1 MSDIR
6 KDKAASNVDQK
17 NVKRTS
23 GNGVSNGGP
32 SGGGLGPGPHGRH
45 GKGER
50 AKDAKGTSKKLLKVL
65 KPYLPLFAVAFL
77 CAFIGVLCVSFAPKV
92 LGSIITAILDGTKKG
107 ALDWNLINR
116 TILILAGLYF
126 TNFVFRLSQHMLL
139 VQLSQ
144 RIVKN
149 LKSDINAKLD
159 RLPLSYFDGRTQ
171 GEIMSRITNDVDTID
186 QSIQEGI
193 SQAIISVFTI
203 VCLLVIMLTTNV
215 LMTLVSLVTIP
226 IILVVVAQV
235 VKHTQRF
242 FLDNQKYLGELNGHV
257 EQLYGGHSIVKT
269 FNHEDQAIEQF
280 DAINDNLYNAGW
292 KSNFYSSVIFPL
304 TGFAGNLGYVLVIV
318 VGAINAAAGRLSVGD
333 IQAFVQYVK
342 RFNQPIQEVANI
354 SNVFQ
359 STLAAAERVF
369 EVLEEPEEVDDG
381 KLSSDPARGDIE
393 FDDVRFSYVP
403 EKPLIEGLNL
413 NVQSGAKI
421 AIVGP
426 TGAGKTTLINLLMRF
441 YDVNGG
447 SIKVDGIDVRDWPR
461 DVLRDQF
468 GMVLQDTWLFEGT
481 VAQNIAYGAGTD
493 EVDMDKVRSCARLAC
508 ADHFIETLP
517 RGYDFVINE
526 EASNI
531 SQGEKQLITIARAF
545 MSNPRILILDEATSN
560 VDTRTERL
568 VQQAMEKLMEGRTS
582 FIIAHRL
589 STIRDAN
596 LILVMEKGN
605 IVEQGT
611 HEELLERKSFY
622 YNLYMSQFKGVSD
635 F

>member
-6 KDKAASNVDQK
+6 KSKAASSVGSG
-17 NVKRTS
+17 NVK
-23 GNGVSNGGP
+23 NAPGGP
-32 SGGGLGPGPHGRH
+32 SSGAHGPGPHGRH

-126 TNFVFRLSQHMLL
+126 MNFVFRLSQHMLL

-517 RGYDFVINE
+517 GGYGFVINE

>member
-6 KDKAASNVDQK
+6 KSKAASSVGSG
-17 NVKRTS
+17 NVK
-23 GNGVSNGGP
+23 NAPGGP
-32 SGGGLGPGPHGRH
+32 SSGDHGPGPHGRH

-242 FLDNQKYLGELNGHV
+242 FIDNQKYLGELNGHV

-280 DAINDNLYNAGW
+280 DDINDNLFNAGW

-304 TGFAGNLGYVLVIV
+304 TGFAGNLGYVLVVV

-493 EVDMDKVRSCARLAC
+493 EVDMDKVRMCAKLAC

>member
-6 KDKAASNVDQK
+6 KSKAASSVGSG
-17 NVKRTS
+17 NVK
-23 GNGVSNGGP
+23 NAPGGP
-32 SGGGLGPGPHGRH
+32 SGGAHGPGPHGRH

-242 FLDNQKYLGELNGHV
+242 FIDNQKYLGELNGHV

-269 FNHEDQAIEQF
+269 FNHEEQAIEQF

-517 RGYDFVINE
+517 GGYDFVINE

-596 LILVMEKGN
+596 LIFVMEKGN

-611 HEELLERKSFY
+611 HGELLERKSFY
-622 YNLYMSQFKGVSD
+622 YNLYMSQFKGASE

>member
-6 KDKAASNVDQK
+6 KDKAASSVGSG
-17 NVKRTS
+17 NVKNAS
-23 GNGVSNGGP
+23 GGP
-32 SGGGLGPGPHGRH
+32 SSGAHGPGPHGRH

-144 RIVKN
+144 RIVRN

-481 VAQNIAYGAGTD
+481 VAQNISYGAGTD

-517 RGYDFVINE
+517 GGYDFVINE

>member
-6 KDKAASNVDQK
+6 KSKAASSVGSG
-17 NVKRTS
+17 NVK
-23 GNGVSNGGP
+23 NAPGGP
-32 SGGGLGPGPHGRH
+32 SSGAHGPGPHGRH

-242 FLDNQKYLGELNGHV
+242 FIDNQKYLGELNGHV

-517 RGYDFVINE
+517 GGYDFVINE

>member
-6 KDKAASNVDQK
+6 KSKAASSVGSG
-17 NVKRTS
+17 NVK
-23 GNGVSNGGP
+23 NAPGGP
-32 SGGGLGPGPHGRH
+32 SSGAHGPGPHGRH

-50 AKDAKGTSKKLLKVL
+50 VKDAKGTSKKLLKVL

-107 ALDWNLINR
+107 VLDWNLINR

-242 FLDNQKYLGELNGHV
+242 FIDNQKYLGELNGHV

-517 RGYDFVINE
+517 GGYDFVINE

-622 YNLYMSQFKGVSD
+622 YNLYMSQFKGASE

>member
-6 KDKAASNVDQK
+6 KSKAASSVGSG
-17 NVKRTS
+17 NVK
-23 GNGVSNGGP
+23 NAPGGP
-32 SGGGLGPGPHGRH
+32 SSGAHGPGPHGRH

-242 FLDNQKYLGELNGHV
+242 FIDNQKYLGELNGHV

-269 FNHEDQAIEQF
+269 FNHEEQAIAQF
-280 DAINDNLYNAGW
+280 DDINDNLFNAGW

-493 EVDMDKVRSCARLAC
+493 EVDMDKVRMCAKLAC

-517 RGYDFVINE
+517 GGYDFVINE

-622 YNLYMSQFKGVSD
+622 YNLYMSQFKGASE

>member
-6 KDKAASNVDQK
+6 KSKAASSVGSG
-17 NVKRTS
+17 NVK
-23 GNGVSNGGP
+23 NAPGGP
-32 SGGGLGPGPHGRH
+32 SGGAHGPGPHGRH

-242 FLDNQKYLGELNGHV
+242 FIDNQKYLGELNGHV

-517 RGYDFVINE
+517 GGYGFVINE

-622 YNLYMSQFKGVSD
+622 YNLYMSQFKGASE

>member
-6 KDKAASNVDQK
+6 KDKAASSVGSG
-17 NVKRTS
+17 NVKNAS
-23 GNGVSNGGP
+23 GGP
-32 SGGGLGPGPHGRH
+32 SGGAHGPGPHGRH

-381 KLSSDPARGDIE
+381 RLSSDPARGDIE

-517 RGYDFVINE
+517 GGYDFVINE

>member
-6 KDKAASNVDQK
+6 KSKAASSVGSG
-17 NVKRTS
+17 NVKNTP
-23 GNGVSNGGP
+23 GGP
-32 SGGGLGPGPHGRH
+32 SSGAHGPGPHGRH

-269 FNHEDQAIEQF
+269 FNHEEQAIAQF
-280 DAINDNLYNAGW
+280 DDINDNLYNAGW

-318 VGAINAAAGRLSVGD
+318 VGAINAATGRLSVGD

-493 EVDMDKVRSCARLAC
+493 EVDMDKVRMCSKLAC

>member
-6 KDKAASNVDQK
+6 KSKAASSVGSG
-17 NVKRTS
+17 NVK
-23 GNGVSNGGP
+23 NAPGGP
-32 SGGGLGPGPHGRH
+32 SSGAHGPGPHGRH

-126 TNFVFRLSQHMLL
+126 MNFVFRLSQHMLL

-242 FLDNQKYLGELNGHV
+242 FIDNQKYLGELNGHV

-493 EVDMDKVRSCARLAC
+493 EVDMDKVRMCAKLAC

>member
-6 KDKAASNVDQK
+6 KDKAASSVGSG
-17 NVKRTS
+17 NVKNAS
-23 GNGVSNGGP
+23 GGP
-32 SGGGLGPGPHGRH
+32 SGGAHGPGPHGRH

-149 LKSDINAKLD
+149 LRSDINAKLD

-203 VCLLVIMLTTNV
+203 VCLLVIMLKTNV
-215 LMTLVSLVTIP
+215 VMTLVSLVTIP
-226 IILVVVAQV
+226 IILVVVALV

-269 FNHEDQAIEQF
+269 FNHEEQAIAQF
-280 DAINDNLYNAGW
+280 DDINDNLFNAGW

-304 TGFAGNLGYVLVIV
+304 TGFAGNLGYVLVVV

-393 FDDVRFSYVP
+393 FDDVRFNYVP

-493 EVDMDKVRSCARLAC
+493 EVDMDKVRMCAKLAC

-596 LILVMEKGN
+596 LILVMDKGN
-605 IVEQGT
+605 IVEQGA
-611 HEELLERKSFY
+611 HEELLERKGFY
-622 YNLYMSQFKGVSD
+622 YNLYMSQFKGASE

>member
-6 KDKAASNVDQK
+6 KDKAASSVGSG
-17 NVKRTS
+17 NVKNAS
-23 GNGVSNGGP
+23 GGP
-32 SGGGLGPGPHGRH
+32 SGGAHGPGPHGRH

-50 AKDAKGTSKKLLKVL
+50 VKDAKGTSKKLLKVL

-126 TNFVFRLSQHMLL
+126 TNFIFRLSQHILL

-144 RIVKN
+144 KIVRN

-193 SQAIISVFTI
+193 SQAIISVFTV
-203 VCLLVIMLTTNV
+203 VCLLVIMLKTNV
-215 LMTLVSLVTIP
+215 VMTLVSLVTIP
-226 IILVVVAQV
+226 IILVVVALV

-304 TGFAGNLGYVLVIV
+304 TDFAGNLGYVLVIV

-517 RGYDFVINE
+517 GGYDFVINE

-622 YNLYMSQFKGVSD
+622 YNLYMSQFKGASE

>member
-6 KDKAASNVDQK
+6 KSKAASSVGSG
-17 NVKRTS
+17 NVK
-23 GNGVSNGGP
+23 NAPGGP
-32 SGGGLGPGPHGRH
+32 SGGAHGPGPHGRH

-92 LGSIITAILDGTKKG
+92 LGNIITLVLDGTKKG
-107 ALDWNLINR
+107 AFDWNLINR

-126 TNFVFRLSQHMLL
+126 ANFVFRLSQHILL

-144 RIVKN
+144 KIVRN

-242 FLDNQKYLGELNGHV
+242 FIDNQKYLGELNGHV

-493 EVDMDKVRSCARLAC
+493 EVDMDKVRMCSKLAC

-517 RGYDFVINE
+517 GGYDFVINE

-622 YNLYMSQFKGVSD
+622 YNLYMSQFKGASE

>member
-6 KDKAASNVDQK
+6 KSKTASSVGSG
-17 NVKRTS
+17 NVK
-23 GNGVSNGGP
+23 NAPGGP
-32 SGGGLGPGPHGRH
+32 SSGAHGPGPHGRH

-126 TNFVFRLSQHMLL
+126 MNFVFRLSQHMLL

-242 FLDNQKYLGELNGHV
+242 FIDNQKYLGELNGHV

-304 TGFAGNLGYVLVIV
+304 TGFAGNLGYVLVVV

-403 EKPLIEGLNL
+403 EKPLIEDLNL
-413 NVQSGAKI
+413 KVRSGAKI

-493 EVDMDKVRSCARLAC
+493 EVDMDKVRMCSKLAC

>member
-6 KDKAASNVDQK
+6 KSKAASSVGSG
-17 NVKRTS
+17 NVKNAS
-23 GNGVSNGGP
+23 GGP
-32 SGGGLGPGPHGRH
+32 SGGAHGPGPHGRH

-304 TGFAGNLGYVLVIV
+304 TGFAGNLGYVLVVV

-493 EVDMDKVRSCARLAC
+493 EVDMDKVRMCSKLAC

>member
-6 KDKAASNVDQK
+6 KSKAASSVGSG
-17 NVKRTS
+17 NVKNAS
-23 GNGVSNGGP
+23 GGP
-32 SGGGLGPGPHGRH
+32 SGGAHGPGLHGRH

-493 EVDMDKVRSCARLAC
+493 EVDMDKVRMCSKLAC

>member
-1 MSDIR
+1 MSR
-6 KDKAASNVDQK
+6 VRPPKDKV
-17 NVKRTS
+17 
-23 GNGVSNGGP
+23 
-32 SGGGLGPGPHGRH
+32 
-45 GKGER
+45 
-50 AKDAKGTSKKLLKVL
+50 KDAKGTAKKLLKVL
-65 KPYLPLFAVAFL
+65 KPYIPLFIVAFL
-77 CAFIGVLCVSFAPKV
+77 CAFLGVMCVSFAPKV
-92 LGSIITAILDGTKKG
+92 LGNIITEILNGTKKG
-107 ALDWNLINR
+107 SFDWNILYK
-116 TILILAGLYF
+116 TIFLLASLYF
-126 TNFVFRLSQHMLL
+126 ANFVFRLSQHLL
-139 VQLSQ
+139 LSKLSQ
-144 RIVKN
+144 RVVRN

-193 SQAIISVFTI
+193 SQAIISVFSI
-203 VCLLVIMLTTNV
+203 ICLLVMMLTTNV
-215 LMTLVSLVTIP
+215 LMTFVSLVTIP
-226 IILVVVAQV
+226 ILLVIVTFVI
-235 VKHTQRF
+235 KHTQKF
-242 FLDNQKYLGELNGHV
+242 FLANQQYLGELNGHV
-257 EQLYGGHSIVKT
+257 EEIYGGHSIVKT
-269 FNHEDQAIEQF
+269 FNHEEQAIKQF
-280 DAINDNLYNAGW
+280 DKINDNLYEAGW

-304 TGFAGNLGYVLVIV
+304 TGFAGNLGYVLVVV
-318 VGAINAAAGRLSVGD
+318 VGVINVAAGKLSVGD

-354 SNVFQ
+354 SSVFQ

-369 EVLEEPEEVDDG
+369 EILDEPEEIDEG
-381 KLSSDPARGDIE
+381 TKESNPARGDIE
-393 FDDVRFSYVP
+393 FDNVSFSYTAD
-403 EKPLIEGLNL
+403 KPLIDGLNL
-413 NVQSGAKI
+413 KVNQGAKI

-441 YDVNGG
+441 YDVNRG
-447 SIKVDGIDVRDWPR
+447 SIKVDGIDVRDWKR
-461 DVLRDQF
+461 DALRGQF

-481 VAQNIAYGAGTD
+481 VANNIAYGAGTG
-493 EVDMDKVRSCARLAC
+493 EVDMAKVKECSRLAR

-517 RGYDFVINE
+517 GGYDFVINE

-568 VQQAMEKLMEGRTS
+568 VQKAMEKLMEGRTS

-596 LILVMEKGN
+596 LILVMDNGN
-605 IVEQGT
+605 IVEQGV
-611 HEELLERKSFY
+611 HNELLEKKGFY
-622 YNLYMSQFKGVSD
+622 YNLYMSQFKGAVE

>member
-6 KDKAASNVDQK
+6 KSKAASSVGSG
-17 NVKRTS
+17 NVK
-23 GNGVSNGGP
+23 NAPGGP
-32 SGGGLGPGPHGRH
+32 SSGAHGPGPHGRH

-126 TNFVFRLSQHMLL
+126 MNFVFRLSQHMLL

-517 RGYDFVINE
+517 GGYDFVINE

>member
-6 KDKAASNVDQK
+6 KDEASSNVDQK

-23 GNGVSNGGP
+23 GNGASNGRS
-32 SGGGLGPGPHGRH
+32 SGGGLGSGSHGRH

-77 CAFIGVLCVSFAPKV
+77 CAFIGVFCVSFAPKV
-92 LGSIITAILDGTKKG
+92 LGNIITLILDGTKKG
-107 ALDWNLINR
+107 AFDWNLINR

-126 TNFVFRLSQHMLL
+126 ANFVFRLSQHILL

-144 RIVKN
+144 KIVRN

-493 EVDMDKVRSCARLAC
+493 EVDMDKVRMCSKLAC

-611 HEELLERKSFY
+611 HEELLERRSFY

>member
-6 KDKAASNVDQK
+6 KSKAASSVGSG
-17 NVKRTS
+17 NVK
-23 GNGVSNGGP
+23 NAPGGP
-32 SGGGLGPGPHGRH
+32 SGGAHGPGPHGRH

-65 KPYLPLFAVAFL
+65 KPYIPLFAVAFL
-77 CAFIGVLCVSFAPKV
+77 CAFIGVFCVSFAPKV
-92 LGSIITAILDGTKKG
+92 LGNIITLILDGTKKG
-107 ALDWNLINR
+107 AFDWNLINR

-126 TNFVFRLSQHMLL
+126 ANFVFRLSQHILL

-144 RIVKN
+144 KIVRN

-193 SQAIISVFTI
+193 SQAIISVFTV
-203 VCLLVIMLTTNV
+203 VCLLVIMLKTNV
-215 LMTLVSLVTIP
+215 VMTLVSLVTIP
-226 IILVVVAQV
+226 IILVVVALV

-269 FNHEDQAIEQF
+269 FNHEEQAIAQF
-280 DAINDNLYNAGW
+280 DDINDNLFNAGW

-304 TGFAGNLGYVLVIV
+304 TGFAGNLGYVLVVV

-493 EVDMDKVRSCARLAC
+493 EVDMDKVRMCSKLAC

>member
-6 KDKAASNVDQK
+6 KSKAASSVGSG
-17 NVKRTS
+17 NVK
-23 GNGVSNGGP
+23 NAPGGP
-32 SGGGLGPGPHGRH
+32 SSGAHGPGSHGRH

-77 CAFIGVLCVSFAPKV
+77 CAFIGVFCVSFAPKV
-92 LGSIITAILDGTKKG
+92 LGNIITLILDGTKKG
-107 ALDWNLINR
+107 AFDWNLINR

-126 TNFVFRLSQHMLL
+126 ANFVFRLSQHILL

-144 RIVKN
+144 KIVRN

-193 SQAIISVFTI
+193 SQAIISVFTV
-203 VCLLVIMLTTNV
+203 VCLLVIMLKTNV
-215 LMTLVSLVTIP
+215 VMTLVSLVTIP
-226 IILVVVAQV
+226 IILVVVALV

-269 FNHEDQAIEQF
+269 FNHEEQAIEQF

-493 EVDMDKVRSCARLAC
+493 EVDMDKVRMCSKLAC

-517 RGYDFVINE
+517 GGYDFVINE

>member
-6 KDKAASNVDQK
+6 KSKAASSVGSG
-17 NVKRTS
+17 NVK
-23 GNGVSNGGP
+23 NAPGGP
-32 SGGGLGPGPHGRH
+32 SSGAHGPGPHGRH

-242 FLDNQKYLGELNGHV
+242 FIDNQKYLGELNGHV

-304 TGFAGNLGYVLVIV
+304 TGFAGNLGYVLVVV

-493 EVDMDKVRSCARLAC
+493 EVDMDKVRMCAKLAC

>member
-6 KDKAASNVDQK
+6 KDKAASSVGSG
-17 NVKRTS
+17 NVKNAS
-23 GNGVSNGGP
+23 GGP
-32 SGGGLGPGPHGRH
+32 SGGAHGPGPHGRH

-92 LGSIITAILDGTKKG
+92 LGNIITAILGGTKKG

-193 SQAIISVFTI
+193 SQAIISVFTV
-203 VCLLVIMLTTNV
+203 VCLLVIMLKTNV
-215 LMTLVSLVTIP
+215 VMTLVSLVTIP
-226 IILVVVAQV
+226 IILVVVALV

-269 FNHEDQAIEQF
+269 FNHEYQAIEQF

-304 TGFAGNLGYVLVIV
+304 TGFAGNLGYVLVVV

-403 EKPLIEGLNL
+403 EKPLIEWLNL

-447 SIKVDGIDVRDWPR
+447 FIKVDGIDVRDWPR

-517 RGYDFVINE
+517 GGYDFVINE

-596 LILVMEKGN
+596 LILVMDKGN

-622 YNLYMSQFKGVSD
+622 YNLYMSQFKGASD

>member
-6 KDKAASNVDQK
+6 KSKAASSVGSG
-17 NVKRTS
+17 NVK
-23 GNGVSNGGP
+23 NAPGGP
-32 SGGGLGPGPHGRH
+32 SGGAHGPGPHGRH

-92 LGSIITAILDGTKKG
+92 LGNIITAILDGTKKG

-318 VGAINAAAGRLSVGD
+318 VGAINAAEGRLSVGD

-369 EVLEEPEEVDDG
+369 EVLEEPEEVGDG

-403 EKPLIEGLNL
+403 EKPLIEDLNL
-413 NVQSGAKI
+413 KVQSGAKI

-517 RGYDFVINE
+517 GGYDFVINE

>member
-6 KDKAASNVDQK
+6 KSKAASSFGSG
-17 NVKRTS
+17 NVK
-23 GNGVSNGGP
+23 NAPGGP
-32 SGGGLGPGPHGRH
+32 SSGAHGPGPHGRH

-242 FLDNQKYLGELNGHV
+242 FIDNQKYLGELNGHV

-269 FNHEDQAIEQF
+269 FNHEEQAIAQF
-280 DAINDNLYNAGW
+280 DDINDNLFNAGW

-304 TGFAGNLGYVLVIV
+304 TGFAGNLGYVLVVV

-493 EVDMDKVRSCARLAC
+493 EVDMDKVRMCSKLAC

>member
-6 KDKAASNVDQK
+6 KSKAASSVGSG
-17 NVKRTS
+17 NVK
-23 GNGVSNGGP
+23 NAPGGP
-32 SGGGLGPGPHGRH
+32 SGGAHGPGPHGRH

-242 FLDNQKYLGELNGHV
+242 FIDNQKYLGELNGHV

-517 RGYDFVINE
+517 GGYDFVINE

-622 YNLYMSQFKGVSD
+622 YNLYMSQFKGASE

>member
-6 KDKAASNVDQK
+6 KSKAASSVGSG
-17 NVKRTS
+17 NVK
-23 GNGVSNGGP
+23 NAPGGP
-32 SGGGLGPGPHGRH
+32 SSGAHGPGPHGRH

-126 TNFVFRLSQHMLL
+126 ANFVFRLSQHMLL

-242 FLDNQKYLGELNGHV
+242 FIDNQKYLGELNGHV

-269 FNHEDQAIEQF
+269 FNHEEQAIAQF
-280 DAINDNLYNAGW
+280 DDINDNLFNAGW

-304 TGFAGNLGYVLVIV
+304 TGFAGNLGYVLVVV

-493 EVDMDKVRSCARLAC
+493 EVDMDKVRMCSKLAC

>member
-6 KDKAASNVDQK
+6 KSKAASSVGSG
-17 NVKRTS
+17 NVK
-23 GNGVSNGGP
+23 NAPGGP
-32 SGGGLGPGPHGRH
+32 SSGAHGPGPHGRH

-193 SQAIISVFTI
+193 IQAIISVFTI

-242 FLDNQKYLGELNGHV
+242 FIDNQKYLGELNGHV

-517 RGYDFVINE
+517 GGYDFVINE

-622 YNLYMSQFKGVSD
+622 YNLYMSQFKGASE

>member
-1 MSDIR
+1 MSDI
-6 KDKAASNVDQK
+6 KKSKAASSVGSG
-17 NVKRTS
+17 NVK
-23 GNGVSNGGP
+23 NAPGGP
-32 SGGGLGPGPHGRH
+32 SGGAHGPGPHGRH

-126 TNFVFRLSQHMLL
+126 ANFVFRLSQHMLL

-203 VCLLVIMLTTNV
+203 VCLLVIMLKTNV
-215 LMTLVSLVTIP
+215 VMTLVSLVTIP
-226 IILVVVAQV
+226 IILVVVAFV

-269 FNHEDQAIEQF
+269 FNHEEQAIAQF
-280 DAINDNLYNAGW
+280 DDINDNLFNAGW

-304 TGFAGNLGYVLVIV
+304 TGFAGNLGYVLVVV

-381 KLSSDPARGDIE
+381 KLSSDPAHGDIE

-403 EKPLIEGLNL
+403 EKPLIEDLNL
-413 NVQSGAKI
+413 KVRSGAKI

-493 EVDMDKVRSCARLAC
+493 EVDMDKVRMCSKLAC

>member
-6 KDKAASNVDQK
+6 KSKAASSVGSG
-17 NVKRTS
+17 NVK
-23 GNGVSNGGP
+23 NAPGGP
-32 SGGGLGPGPHGRH
+32 SSGAHGPGPHGRH

-126 TNFVFRLSQHMLL
+126 ANFVFRLSQHMLL

-242 FLDNQKYLGELNGHV
+242 FIDNQKYLGELNGHV

-403 EKPLIEGLNL
+403 EKPLIEDLNL
-413 NVQSGAKI
+413 KVQSGAKI

>member
-6 KDKAASNVDQK
+6 KSKAASSVGSG
-17 NVKRTS
+17 NVK
-23 GNGVSNGGP
+23 NAPGGP
-32 SGGGLGPGPHGRH
+32 SSGAHGPGPHGRH

-107 ALDWNLINR
+107 ALDWNLVNR

-242 FLDNQKYLGELNGHV
+242 FIDNQKYLGELNGHV

-517 RGYDFVINE
+517 GGYDFVINE

-622 YNLYMSQFKGVSD
+622 YNLYMSQFKGASE

>member
-6 KDKAASNVDQK
+6 KSKAASSVGSG
-17 NVKRTS
+17 NVK
-23 GNGVSNGGP
+23 NAPGGP
-32 SGGGLGPGPHGRH
+32 SSGAHGPGPHGRH

-242 FLDNQKYLGELNGHV
+242 FIDNQKYLGELNGHV

-447 SIKVDGIDVRDWPR
+447 SIKVDGIDVRDWSR

-517 RGYDFVINE
+517 GGYDFVINE

>member
-6 KDKAASNVDQK
+6 KSKAASSVGSG
-17 NVKRTS
+17 NVKNAS
-23 GNGVSNGGP
+23 GGP
-32 SGGGLGPGPHGRH
+32 SGGAHGPGPHGRH
-45 GKGER
+45 GNGER

-381 KLSSDPARGDIE
+381 RLSSDPARGDIE

-493 EVDMDKVRSCARLAC
+493 EADMDKVRMCAKLAC

>member
-6 KDKAASNVDQK
+6 KSKAASSVGSG
-17 NVKRTS
+17 NVK
-23 GNGVSNGGP
+23 NAPGGP
-32 SGGGLGPGPHGRH
+32 SGGAHGPGPHGRH

-203 VCLLVIMLTTNV
+203 VCLLVIMLKTNV
-215 LMTLVSLVTIP
+215 VMTLVSLVTIP
-226 IILVVVAQV
+226 IILVVVAFV

-269 FNHEDQAIEQF
+269 FNHEEQAIAQF
-280 DAINDNLYNAGW
+280 DDINDNLFNAGW

-304 TGFAGNLGYVLVIV
+304 TGFAGNLGYVLVVV

-468 GMVLQDTWLFEGT
+468 GMVLQDTWLFDGT

-493 EVDMDKVRSCARLAC
+493 EVDMDKVRMCSKLAC

-568 VQQAMEKLMEGRTS
+568 VQQAMEKLIEGRTS

>member
-6 KDKAASNVDQK
+6 KSKAASSVGSG
-17 NVKRTS
+17 NVK
-23 GNGVSNGGP
+23 NAPGGP
-32 SGGGLGPGPHGRH
+32 SGGAHGPGPHGRH

-92 LGSIITAILDGTKKG
+92 LGNIITLVLDGTKKG
-107 ALDWNLINR
+107 AFDWNLINR

-126 TNFVFRLSQHMLL
+126 ANFVFRLSQHILL

-144 RIVKN
+144 KIVRN

-242 FLDNQKYLGELNGHV
+242 FIDNQKYLGELNGHV

-493 EVDMDKVRSCARLAC
+493 EVDMDKVRMCSKLAC

-517 RGYDFVINE
+517 GGYDFVINE

-622 YNLYMSQFKGVSD
+622 YNLYMSQFKGESE

>member
-6 KDKAASNVDQK
+6 KSKAASSVGSG
-17 NVKRTS
+17 NVK
-23 GNGVSNGGP
+23 NAPGGP
-32 SGGGLGPGPHGRH
+32 SGGAHGPGPHGRH

-242 FLDNQKYLGELNGHV
+242 FIDNQKYLGELNGHV

-517 RGYDFVINE
+517 GGYDFVINE

>member
-6 KDKAASNVDQK
+6 KSKAASSVGSG
-17 NVKRTS
+17 NVK
-23 GNGVSNGGP
+23 NAPGGP
-32 SGGGLGPGPHGRH
+32 SSGAHGPGPHGRH

-493 EVDMDKVRSCARLAC
+493 EVDMDKVRMCSKLAC

-605 IVEQGT
+605 IVEQGA

>member
-1 MSDIR
+1 MSDER
-6 KDKAASNVDQK
+6 KTKASRPQRNAGHGQ
-17 NVKRTS
+17 
-23 GNGVSNGGP
+23 GGHH
-32 SGGGLGPGPHGRH
+32 GPRG
-45 GKGER
+45 GER

-65 KPYLPLFAVAFL
+65 RPYLPLFVVAFL
-77 CAFIGVLCVSFAPKV
+77 CAFIGVLCVSLAPKV
-92 LGSIITAILDGTKKG
+92 LGNIITIILDGTKKG
-107 ALDWNLINR
+107 ALDWSLINR
-116 TILILAGLYF
+116 TILILAGLYLS
-126 TNFVFRLSQHMLL
+126 NFVFRFSQHMLL

-144 RIVKN
+144 KIVRN

-203 VCLLVIMLTTNV
+203 VCLLVMMLTTNIV
-215 LMTLVSLVTIP
+215 MTLVSLVTIP
-226 IILVVVAQV
+226 IILVVVASV

-242 FLDNQKYLGELNGHV
+242 FLDNQKYLGDLNGHV

-280 DAINDNLYNAGW
+280 DEINGNLYDAGW
-292 KSNFYSSVIFPL
+292 KSNFYSSVIYPL

-318 VGAINAAAGRLSVGD
+318 VGAVNAAAGRLSVGD

-381 KLSSDPARGDIE
+381 TLSSDPAHGDIE
-393 FDDVRFSYVP
+393 FDDVNFSYVDD
-403 EKPLIEGLNL
+403 KPLIRNLNL
-413 NVQSGAKI
+413 KVESGAKI

-441 YDVNGG
+441 YDVKGG

-461 DVLRDQF
+461 DILRDQF

-481 VAQNIAYGAGTD
+481 IAQNIAYGAGTG
-493 EVDMDKVRSCARLAC
+493 EVDMEKVRRCAQLAC

-517 RGYDFVINE
+517 GGYDFVINE

-596 LILVMEKGN
+596 LILVMDNGD
-605 IVEQGT
+605 IVEQGA
-611 HEELLERKSFY
+611 HEELLERRGFY
-622 YNLYMSQFKGVSD
+622 YNLYMSQFKGAAE